1 MAEYLPAFAPGDL
14 ITLVAGEA
22 ITAGTPVKASTAADN
37 TVLIA
42 TSASPRVVG
51 VAARDAASG
60 ADILIWGRGVVHL
73 LLAEGAITRG
83 DLVQVAAADGSI
95 SVFDETPAAFTIDDV
110 DIDGTP
116 DHANVEAAI
125 KAGVDAALTSY
136 RSVIGVA
143 LASIADEATGRV
155 MVF

>member
-1 MAEYLPAFAPGDL
+1 MAEYLPVFQPGQL

-22 ITAGTPVKASTAADN
+22 ITAGTPVKASTTADN

-42 TSASPRVVG
+42 TAGTALCIG

-60 ADILIWGRGVVHL
+60 EDILIYGRGAVHL
-73 LLAEGAITRG
+73 LLAEGAVTRG
-83 DLVQVAAADGSI
+83 DLVAVGAADGSI
-95 SVFDETPAAFTIDDV
+95 SSIDLTPSAFTIADT
-110 DIDGTP
+110 DIDDTP
-116 DHANVEAAI
+116 TAANVEAAI
-125 KAGVDAALTSY
+125 KAGVDAALAVY
-136 RSVIGVA
+136 GSVIGVA